1 MTRLQLEHL
10 IRAAGTIADDDD
22 IVVIGSQA
30 ILGQFPA
37 APAELLVS
45 READVYP
52 RSHPERADLIDGSI
66 GEGSPFER
74 VYGYF
79 AHGVGPE
86 TAILP
91 VGWQERL
98 VVVSGANT
106 RLVRGW
112 CLEVHDLAIA
122 KLAAGREKDLA
133 FAESVA
139 RHRMARGEILTERL
153 ALTELELPVRALVAA
168 RIARYFGGEGRP

>member
-45 READVYP
+45 READLYP

-74 VYGYF
+74 AYGYY

-86 TAILP
+86 TAVLP
-91 VGWQERL
+91 TGWQERL
-98 VVVSGANT
+98 VAVASPNT

-112 CLEVHDLAIA
+112 CLEIHDLTIA
-122 KLAAGREKDLA
+122 KLVAGREKDLD
-133 FAESVA
+133 FARILAE
-139 RHRMARGEILTERL
+139 RRMARGELLTERL
-153 ALTELELPVRALVAA
+153 AQTDLADPIRELVTARVA
-168 RIARYFGGEGRP
+168 RIFGGSA